1 MDYKSKRWLAL
12 RARVLRRDKGL
23 CREAM
28 RYGRRVE
35 ATTVHHVYPV
45 EDYPELQWA
54 EWNLIS
60 VSQQAHNSF
69 HDRSTGKLTPA
80 GLAWQRRIAPPRKT
94 KTEGASVTGLGDSF
108 RRTENNGR
116 GVSDKKIR
124 EQDARANDAGARV
137 PGHPVSPGAGLFSP
151 PPPGTHGESSTS
163 LGAAFRPRL
172 GKPDDGIRG
181 DQQWPERT

>member
-1 MDYKSKRWLAL
+1 MVVGSFGAFCYAAEVIAGWQMRRDPFRVTALFFLPMDYKSKRWLAL

-23 CREAM
+23 CREAL

-80 GLAWQRRIAPPRKT
+80 GLAWQKR
-94 KTEGASVTGLGDSF
+94 
-108 RRTENNGR
+108 
-116 GVSDKKIR
+116 
-124 EQDARANDAGARV
+124 
-137 PGHPVSPGAGLFSP
+137 VSPPSKVKNGKDPDHRAGGLFP
-151 PPPGTHGESSTS
+151 TD
-163 LGAAFRPRL
+163 
-172 GKPDDGIRG
+172 GK
-181 DQQWPERT
+181 

>member
-1 MDYKSKRWLAL
+1 MRRDPFRVTAPFFLPMDYKSKRWLAL

-23 CREAM
+23 CREAL

-80 GLAWQRRIAPPRKT
+80 GLAWQKRVSPPRKS
-94 KTEGASVTGLGDSF
+94 KTERTQITGLGDSF
-108 RRTENNGR
+108 RRTENSGR
-116 GVSDKKIR
+116 G
-124 EQDARANDAGARV
+124 
-137 PGHPVSPGAGLFSP
+137 
-151 PPPGTHGESSTS
+151 
-163 LGAAFRPRL
+163 
-172 GKPDDGIRG
+172 
-181 DQQWPERT
+181 

>member
-94 KTEGASVTGLGDSF
+94 KTEGASVTLSDGRKITGGGKRQENTRAGCARK
-108 RRTENNGR
+108 RRGRACPGSSGFPRR
-116 GVSDKKIR
+116 GVI
-124 EQDARANDAGARV
+124 
-137 PGHPVSPGAGLFSP
+137 L
-151 PPPGTHGESSTS
+151 STS
-163 LGAAFRPRL
+163 AWNA
-172 GKPDDGIRG
+172 
-181 DQQWPERT
+181 W

>member
-1 MDYKSKRWLAL
+1 MRRDPFRVTAFFFLPMDYKSKRWLAL

-23 CREAM
+23 CREAL

-80 GLAWQRRIAPPRKT
+80 GLAWQKRVSPPRKSKMERT
-94 KTEGASVTGLGDSF
+94 QITGLGD
-108 RRTENNGR
+108 
-116 GVSDKKIR
+116 
-124 EQDARANDAGARV
+124 
-137 PGHPVSPGAGLFSP
+137 
-151 PPPGTHGESSTS
+151 
-163 LGAAFRPRL
+163 
-172 GKPDDGIRG
+172 
-181 DQQWPERT
+181 